1 MEALARPPCRRQ
13 SCPSCCSQAVQP
25 SFSLAKGSWIVW
37 LCPDVAQCIQL
48 ASISKSPLFTP
59 PPTGR
64 STFVTRRKQLCCP
77 FRKDNESHVACRE
90 VLSQLVHT
98 VYTCS
103 FRDILWSTNWG
114 RAASLQMQNPPSP
127 ASKNEDFR
135 LLAISTRI
143 PEASGGSEN
152 LFLLWEESAAQL
164 GLAQIQDMT
173 SPSHLRRDSMLFLLL
188 PWAMLSSFTLQQAL
202 LWWPSGALHGCAL
215 WAHLKLIP
223 SSRAGWLY
231 ACHQWRRGSSCSGVD
246 WTLIT
251 VKEKQ

>member
-13 SCPSCCSQAVQP
+13 SCPSCCSQAAQP

-135 LLAISTRI
+135 LLAISTHI

-152 LFLLWEESAAQL
+152 LSLLWEERVCSTAGPCSNSGHDLTFPFAQRFDALPPLALSNVELLHLAASSALMAKWC
-164 GLAQIQDMT
+164 LAWMCSV
-173 SPSHLRRDSMLFLLL
+173 SPSKANTF
-188 PWAMLSSFTLQQAL
+188 
-202 LWWPSGALHGCAL
+202 
-215 WAHLKLIP
+215 
-223 SSRAGWLY
+223 
-231 ACHQWRRGSSCSGVD
+231 V
-246 WTLIT
+246 
-251 VKEKQ
+251 